1 MDTDRKSKII
11 QLLSQDPASGFL
23 LFALA
28 KEYEYESDHATA
40 IETYQKLLSNDPF
53 YTGAYYHLS
62 KQLIAIDDH
71 QAAVETIHKGI
82 DICLQT
88 KATHDASE
96 LRGLLEEITDDE

>member
-11 QLLSQDPASGFL
+11 LLLSQDPDSGFL

-28 KEYEYESDHATA
+28 KEYEYESDHQSA
-40 IETYQKLLSNDPF
+40 IGTYQRLLSKDPF

-62 KQLIAIDDH
+62 KQLIAIDKH
-71 QAAVETIHKGI
+71 KAAVETIHKGI
-82 DICLQT
+82 DICLQA
-88 KATHDASE
+88 KAQHDASE

>member
-11 QLLSQDPASGFL
+11 LLLSQDPDSGFL

-28 KEYEYESDHATA
+28 KEYEYESDHQSA
-40 IETYQKLLSNDPF
+40 IGTYQRLLSKDPF

-62 KQLIAIDDH
+62 KQLIAI
-71 QAAVETIHKGI
+71 ETIHKGI
-82 DICLQT
+82 DICLQA
-88 KATHDASE
+88 KAQHDASE